1 MFRFVH
7 HSAVCA
13 AAGPC
18 PVAVLCIEL
27 CVAGRNGCF
36 MFILERPERA
46 PD

>member
-7 HSAVCA
+7 VSARRPD
-13 AAGPC
+13 PC